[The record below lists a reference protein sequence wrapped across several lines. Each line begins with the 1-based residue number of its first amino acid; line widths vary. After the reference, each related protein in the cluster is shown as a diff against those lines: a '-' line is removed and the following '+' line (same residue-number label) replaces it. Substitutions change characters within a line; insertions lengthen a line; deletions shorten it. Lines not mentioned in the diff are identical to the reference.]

1 MYANVFARYVP
12 VIKILMKKC
21 RQGETQQ
28 LNLNISD
35 FEKAGLARKSG
46 VKFDLKLLKGKPEKV
61 VISAPAAAGF
71 LEALMADET
80 TSQMLKAEDFH
91 FAFSNKY
98 NLSISCD
105 TKVAPAAVTEESQ
118 QIEQ

>member
-61 VISAPAAAGF
+61 VVSAPAAAGF

-80 TSQMLKAEDFH
+80 TAQMLKAEDFQ
-91 FAFSNKY
+91 FALSNKY
-98 NLSISCD
+98 SLTISCSSK
-105 TKVAPAAVTEESQ
+105 TAPVPEAEASQPVAQ
-118 QIEQ
+118 